1 MDVMRSVNNN
11 QIAIVCF
18 GEFLNSCRDT
28 LSGSPTLL
36 KKFAAK
42 HFGKIPTS
50 VCKLFL
56 DFCNFGSLWLPGFY
70 ACGHLSA
77 PSVGFE
83 DRLRFPWLNKS
94 FIKTEV

>member
-18 GEFLNSCRDT
+18 GEFLKSCRGT
-28 LSGSPTLL
+28 LSGSPTLW

-42 HFGKIPTS
+42 HPGKIPTS

-56 DFCNFGSLWLPGFY
+56 DFCNLGSLWLWLPGFY

-83 DRLRFPWLNKS
+83 DRLGFP
-94 FIKTEV
+94 